1 MQMTDIPQAE
11 LDRRRKQ
18 LIARLAELDT
28 RLQGIEDEL
37 MSHQAKDWEEMATE
51 REHDEVL
58 TSMGDE
64 GKQEM
69 RMIHAAFKRLDE
81 GEYGY
86 CTKCGERIAD
96 ARLDL
101 LPATPFCSACAP

>member
-1 MQMTDIPQAE
+1 MTEIPQAE
-11 LDRRRKQ
+11 LDRRKAQ
-18 LIARLAELDT
+18 LVARLAELDT
-28 RLQGIEDEL
+28 RLQGIEREL
-37 MSHQAKDWEEMATE
+37 LSHQAKDWEELATE

-64 GKQEM
+64 GKQEI
-69 RMIHAAFKRLDE
+69 RMIHAAFQRLAE
-81 GEYGY
+81 GEYGF

-101 LPATPFCSACAP
+101 LPATPFCSNCAP

>member
-1 MQMTDIPQAE
+1 MSEIPKAE
-11 LDRRRKQ
+11 LDQRRAQ
-18 LIARLAELDT
+18 LEGRLAELDT
-28 RLQGIEDEL
+28 RLHEIESEL
-37 MSHQAKDWEEMATE
+37 MSHQSKDWEEMATE

-64 GKQEM
+64 GKQEI
-69 RMIHAAFKRLDE
+69 RMIQAALARLEE

-86 CTKCGERIAD
+86 CTKCGERIAA

-101 LPATPFCSACAP
+101 LPATPFCSNCAA